1 MSKKARLSVKEHQ
14 KLKVLLDAIEDDS
27 EGADSASNKAE
38 KQAEMGETA
47 AGCISE
53 GEIQQFTDLGLGRGI
68 DASNPTPWQN
78 KTSIQIRPVTFENI
92 VGTEESGSIQGYE
105 REITRVSET
114 HWRFSSSAV
123 FNPNVA
129 ATFAIG
135 VEESPPRS
143 SSSKKYIVGTKV
155 LNRTICFKEIC
166 NDCNSLEFEVWLCR
180 WILKQFVRE
189 DGRPVDIDEKIDVLK
204 RELVMM
210 SEEFEALQGEF
221 SELKSK
227 HEAAVAENAVESI
240 QAELQELEHKK
251 KMNEMEREKL
261 DSKKKWFLNTLEKE
275 YKKTGQSDEKQ
286 YKLEEFDQDFKLQ
299 EIKVNKESSE
309 MERRI
314 ILLEERCTSE
324 KSRLEEMEGRLTAT
338 KETMMEKERALKEKK
353 DELKKTE
360 SHKFTIDEFRSRLD
374 SPQLQPNK
382 IADYCAQFLAQYRVT
397 HYVSSIQL
405 GASGYKIISKS
416 KDTKSQKVRNTV
428 TIDKIAAGKETST
441 SSSHSKV
448 RGSKSSGGA
457 GVNKIG
463 IIEIEE
469 DNKIVVKRRSHQ
481 EGVVGVQVKPISDL
495 VTTRELRETLRA
507 GLLHYVRSEGDTN
520 GELMKLFLMCCGF
533 SIKIMKNGDV
543 ATESP
548 HPDIGTAI
556 VDVLSIKQ
564 YIYRTGYGPK
574 WSTQFKYI
582 KF

>member
-14 KLKVLLDAIEDDS
+14 KLKVLLDAIEDDT
-27 EGADSASNKAE
+27 EGADSTSNKVDS
-38 KQAEMGETA
+38 QAETGELT
-47 AGCISE
+47 AGCINE
-53 GEIQQFTDLGLGRGI
+53 GEIQRFTDLGLGRGI

-78 KTSIQIRPVTFENI
+78 KTSIQVRPVTFENI
-92 VGTEESGSIQGYE
+92 IGTEESGSIQSYE

-123 FNPNVA
+123 FNPNLA

-166 NDCNSLEFEVWLCR
+166 DDCNSLEFEVWLCR

-189 DGRPVDIDEKIDVLK
+189 DGKPVDIDENIDMLK
-204 RELVMM
+204 RELVVV

-221 SELKSK
+221 SELKTK
-227 HEAAVAENAVESI
+227 HEAAEAENGVEST

-261 DSKKKWFLNTLEKE
+261 DSKKKWFLNNLEKE

-286 YKLEEFDQDFKLQ
+286 YKLEEFDQDFKFQ
-299 EIKVNKESSE
+299 EIKVSKESSE

-314 ILLEERCTSE
+314 ALLKERCASE
-324 KSRLEEMEGRLTAT
+324 MSRLEEMEGRLRVT
-338 KETMMEKERALKEKK
+338 KEAMEEKGRVMKAKKE
-353 DELKKTE
+353 ELKKTE

-374 SPQLQPNK
+374 SPDLQPNK
-382 IADYCAQFLAQYRVT
+382 ISDYCSQFLAQYRVT

-416 KDTKSQKVRNTV
+416 KDTKSQKVRNSV
-428 TIDKIAAGKETST
+428 TIDKIAAGKETGA
-441 SSSHSKV
+441 SSLSSRSKV
-448 RGSKSSGGA
+448 RGPKSGGA

-469 DNKIVVKRRSHQ
+469 DNKVVVKRRSHQ
-481 EGVVGVQVKPISDL
+481 EGVVGVQVKPISNL
-495 VTTRELRETLRA
+495 VTTKELRETLKA

-520 GELMKLFLMCCGF
+520 GELTRLFLMCYGF
-533 SIKIMKNGDV
+533 SIK
-543 ATESP
+543 
-548 HPDIGTAI
+548 
-556 VDVLSIKQ
+556 
-564 YIYRTGYGPK
+564 
-574 WSTQFKYI
+574 
-582 KF
+582 